1 MLPRGFP
8 GAAFSAWWER
18 FTAGVPLR
26 ILVSGNLKNT
36 TEVLKRMLFMRN
48 KGSHTLTT
56 KKRLAKSKV
65 IFYAYNDIQLR
76 YGEELDR
83 RSDILEMKCNV
94 PIDCELKGTYTTDF
108 YCIKSD
114 GSIMVRECV
123 FLSKLSKPK
132 TCSMLDASRNYWLSR
147 GVQDW
152 GIVLDGK

>member
-1 MLPRGFP
+1 
-8 GAAFSAWWER
+8 
-18 FTAGVPLR
+18 
-26 ILVSGNLKNT
+26 
-36 TEVLKRMLFMRN
+36 MRN

-152 GIVLDGK
+152 AIVLDGT